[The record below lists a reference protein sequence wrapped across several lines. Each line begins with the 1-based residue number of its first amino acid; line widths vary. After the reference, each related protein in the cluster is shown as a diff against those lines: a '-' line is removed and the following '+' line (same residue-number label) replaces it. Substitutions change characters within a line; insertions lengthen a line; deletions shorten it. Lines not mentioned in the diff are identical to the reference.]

1 MPHLGW
7 LFALLP
13 LACSCPACDRTVV
26 CLLIAGALAAAI
38 VGVLALAQELWLLRA
53 LRDL

>member
-1 MPHLGW
+1 MPHPGW

-13 LACSCPACDRTVV
+13 LACGCPTRDSTIF

-38 VGVLALAQELWLLRA
+38 VVVLAIAQELWLLRNFRE
-53 LRDL
+53 L

>member
-13 LACSCPACDRTVV
+13 LACDCPTCDSTIA
-26 CLLIAGALAAAI
+26 CLLIAGTLAAVVVLLLAI
-38 VGVLALAQELWLLRA
+38 AQELWLLRNF
-53 LRDL
+53 REM

>member
-13 LACSCPACDRTVV
+13 IACGCPTCDSTIV
-26 CLLIAGALAAAI
+26 CLLIAGTLAAA
-38 VGVLALAQELWLLRA
+38 VVVVLTLALELWLLRNF
-53 LRDL
+53 REM

>member
-7 LFALLP
+7 LIALLP
-13 LACSCPACDRTVV
+13 LACGCPTCNSTLT

-38 VGVLALAQELWLLRA
+38 VVVLAMAQELWLLRNF
-53 LRDL
+53 REM

>member
-13 LACSCPACDRTVV
+13 LACGCPTCDSTVV

-38 VGVLALAQELWLLRA
+38 VVALALAQELWLLRNFRE
-53 LRDL
+53 L

>member
-7 LFALLP
+7 LFVLLP
-13 LACSCPACDRTVV
+13 LACGCPTCDSTLV

-38 VGVLALAQELWLLRA
+38 VGVLAIAQELWLLSNFREM
-53 LRDL
+53 

>member
-13 LACSCPACDRTVV
+13 LACGCPTCDSTVV

-38 VGVLALAQELWLLRA
+38 VVALALAQELWLLRNF
-53 LRDL
+53 REM